1 MPFTLSHAVLAPPIS
16 YLTGHRLPVAALAI
30 GSMVPDLHRLFTH
43 TNSNITHLWSSL
55 IHPDLWIGLA
65 FCTVWYLIYRP
76 VIYRF
81 IGIQHDL
88 KIHNILSALKFILV
102 MCLALIIGTATHL
115 IWDGLTHVDF
125 RTFAFHEV
133 LAQHFQ
139 LFGQSYP
146 LHRILQIG
154 TSVIVLPFMLWM
166 SVHYYK
172 THQQYLAVSVKIKS
186 FAWGL
191 LLFSIFTGLFS
202 VWDYARYIS
211 TEVWQSDLYY
221 FTGRSINEFSQ
232 GFLITFSLGCL
243 LFLFLDRDR
252 RMG

>member
-1 MPFTLSHAVLAPPIS
+1 LGFCAIW
-16 YLTGHRLPVAALAI
+16 YAL
-30 GSMVPDLHRLFTH
+30 
-43 TNSNITHLWSSL
+43 
-55 IHPDLWIGLA
+55 
-65 FCTVWYLIYRP
+65 YRP

-81 IGIQHDL
+81 IGIQHEL
-88 KIHNILSALKFILV
+88 KIHSIASACRFFLAV
-102 MCLALIIGTATHL
+102 CLAVMIGTATHL

-125 RTFAFHEV
+125 RTFAFHDF
-133 LAQHFQ
+133 LAQQFQ
-139 LFGQSYP
+139 IFGQTYP

-154 TSVIVLPFMLWM
+154 TSVLALPFILWM
-166 SVHYYK
+166 SLHYYK
-172 THQQYLAVSVKIKS
+172 KHRQYLAVSLKIKIFTGS
-186 FAWGL
+186 VL
-191 LLFSIFTGLFS
+191 LLSIFTGLFS

-232 GFLITFSLGCL
+232 GFLMTFTLGCT

>member
-1 MPFTLSHAVLAPPIS
+1 MNTPFSDKLK
-16 YLTGHRLPVAALAI
+16 TGCERLV
-30 GSMVPDLHRLFTH
+30 GS
-43 TNSNITHLWSSL
+43 S
-55 IHPDLWIGLA
+55 
-65 FCTVWYLIYRP
+65 
-76 VIYRF
+76 
-81 IGIQHDL
+81 
-88 KIHNILSALKFILV
+88 
-102 MCLALIIGTATHL
+102 
-115 IWDGLTHVDF
+115 
-125 RTFAFHEV
+125 FAFHEV
-133 LAQHFQ
+133 LAQHSQ
-139 LFGQSYP
+139 LFGKSYP

-154 TSVIVLPFMLWM
+154 TSVIVLPFILWM
-166 SVHYYK
+166 SLHYYK

-211 TEVWQSDLYY
+211 TEVWRSDLYY